1 MRETSVSSVSY
12 ESMEAAIHGAYS
24 QAFGSIGY
32 AKEAHIRI
40 ESVSKVGDAYK
51 VTIHV
56 SFEELD
62 EELELEKER
71 ELERVKEEVLRHEEV
86 LRKEGE
92 VDAEH
97 LAEIRAML
105 GPHAAMDA
113 EMIMHDFTAA
123 EQVPSTTLEHE
134 TGFHPEPAG
143 IHYHDVP
150 KPDYQLPWLY
160 PEGGLQHKISA
171 PDRELIPV

>member
-1 MRETSVSSVSY
+1 MRELSVSSVSY

-62 EELELEKER
+62 EELELEKEQ
-71 ELERVKEEVLRHEEV
+71 EQERVEEEVLRHEEV

-97 LAEIRAML
+97 LAEIRATL

-113 EMIMHDFTAA
+113 EMIMHDFKAT
-123 EQVPSTTLEHE
+123 ELPSTPLEYE

-143 IHYHDVP
+143 NYYRDVP
-150 KPDYQLPWLY
+150 EPDYQLPWLH
-160 PEGGLQHKISA
+160 PEAGLQHVISA
-171 PDRELIPV
+171 PERELIPV